1 MQNNLIN
8 ATSGYLTTLCQQ
20 LYPLKKL
27 PAIPVFTKM
36 FFGIF
41 TGTSEKRQ
49 QRTAIT
55 LASAL
60 EI

>member
-27 PAIPVFTKM
+27 PAIPALHKCFSGYLPEPAKK
-36 FFGIF
+36 G
-41 TGTSEKRQ
+41 SNEQ
-49 QRTAIT
+49 Q
-55 LASAL
+55 
-60 EI
+60 